1 MMSRLLKYQ
10 KKNII
15 SQPEP
20 VWLSTSSPVQKRLYW
35 EAKKQFEEKKTA
47 IESGKASHGK
57 ASRMVASEIASAAKC
72 DKSNISK
79 RKNPDLHKWIND
91 LTEELIALAQSNGL
105 SKVSRRKST
114 EEVRQENQQF
124 RQQLKAERNYDYVA
138 IAEALLANTLTES
151 HKNISDE
158 LAELRQEN
166 QSLHNQIAELR
177 QANRLLISSINLGH
191 KNS

>member
-1 MMSRLLKYQ
+1 MSRLLKYQ

-158 LAELRQEN
+158 LAELRQ
-166 QSLHNQIAELR
+166 
-177 QANRLLISSINLGH
+177 ANRLLISSINLGH

>member
-1 MMSRLLKYQ
+1 
-10 KKNII
+10 
-15 SQPEP
+15 
-20 VWLSTSSPVQKRLYW
+20 
-35 EAKKQFEEKKTA
+35 
-47 IESGKASHGK
+47 
-57 ASRMVASEIASAAKC
+57 
-72 DKSNISK
+72 
-79 RKNPDLHKWIND
+79 
-91 LTEELIALAQSNGL
+91 

-158 LAELRQEN
+158 LAELRQ
-166 QSLHNQIAELR
+166 
-177 QANRLLISSINLGH
+177 ANRLLISSINLGH